1 MSESLGFVVK
11 PSVKEIKRDGF
22 SKPSI
27 DRGVN
32 TRTSLW
38 PTRWPA
44 IALQECIDIV
54 EAAPP
59 EEASMVKYNLPCQD
73 CEKNAECLNAKKKE
87 LGSLLYDRE
96 ILTNPRSSES
106 SLFPSSLITPMLN
119 RGAGLVPYWHKP
131 FSLEHHYR
139 IVQAWD
145 VAWSEKLGGDYLV
158 CMTGM
163 IDLRNGQRTL
173 LDLERWQG
181 KSFDAQMKM
190 IESKWQVYQ
199 ADMVVIES
207 DVSQVI
213 WSQTI
218 GKNTAVPVK
227 AHAAGGEKGDFT
239 VGVPGIL
246 IKFENRKWEFPYA
259 PGTLRHD
266 EVENFI
272 AELEAFGWV
281 DGKLQGIGEHDD
293 TVMCFWHL
301 DWGLDQFALAG
312 PNASD
317 EFRRGVV
324 PGARQ

>member
-1 MSESLGFVVK
+1 MSENLGFVVK
-11 PSVKEIKRDGF
+11 PSVKEVKREGF

-32 TRTSLW
+32 TRVSLW

-44 IALQECIDIV
+44 IALQECIDEV

-59 EEASMVKYNLPCQD
+59 ETQSMVKYNLPCQD
-73 CEKNAECLNAKKKE
+73 CAMNAACLNAKKKE

-106 SLFPSSLITPMLN
+106 SLFPSSLVTPLLN
-119 RGAGLVPYWHKP
+119 PLLSLVPYWHKP
-131 FSLEHHYR
+131 FSLEHHFR

-158 CMTGM
+158 SMTGM

-190 IESKWQVYQ
+190 IESKWQVFQ

-213 WSQTI
+213 WSQHI
-218 GKNTAVPVK
+218 GKNTSVPVK
-227 AHAAGGEKGDFT
+227 PHAAGGEKGDFAT
-239 VGVPGIL
+239 GVPGIL
-246 IKFENRKWEFPYA
+246 IKFENKKWEFPYR

-312 PNASD
+312 GGGSD

-324 PGARQ
+324 PGARS